1 MPFNSLPSLP
11 VVHSSLRKSLVTLLG
26 PAPNLNA
33 ILILA
38 RTGSMP
44 DIEEHKFRLIGYRDN
59 LMALLNLLEENLLED
74 SFNSPGTKPITSA
87 RQAIAVPNA
96 A

>member
-1 MPFNSLPSLP
+1 MPSNGLPPLP
-11 VVHSSLRKSLVTLLG
+11 FIPSSLRKSLVTLLG
-26 PAPNLNA
+26 PAPNVNA

-44 DIEEHKFRLIGYRDN
+44 DIEEYRLRLIGYRDN
-59 LMALLNLLEENLLED
+59 LMALINLLED
-74 SFNSPGTKPITSA
+74 SLDSPPTKSVTST
-87 RQAIAVPNA
+87 RQAISVLTA